1 MKKLYTVAQAAEM
14 LSYSKSHTR
23 LLIRK
28 GRLNVAGKGD
38 GRSGNYRLSE
48 ENINEFIKSL
58 GV

>member
-1 MKKLYTVAQAAEM
+1 MKLYTVSQVAEM
-14 LSYSKSHTR
+14 LSYSKSHIR

-28 GRLNVAGKGD
+28 GRLDVVGKGN
-38 GRSGNYRLSE
+38 GRSGNYRISQ